1 MSLLTTFL
9 IAFTVSFTFSFVLG
23 TAIGWLILKDLQRK
37 DDDDDF

>member
-23 TAIGWLILKDLQRK
+23 TAIGWFILKDLQKR